1 MNSGEIG
8 WNLALGL
15 LLLILSIVIGFWL
28 KVKAERRRNEEEK
41 IKIDEEREKL
51 DNEKIEIQ
59 KKEEENKEV
68 NMKLEEK
75 GKHVEEMKKGPEE
88 KWPSCS
94 LTEEQMY
101 KAMDVV
107 TKIAE
112 ERQVPF
118 YSVLDFIK
126 SESESEGKVSLGTLL
141 SRFNISHTTVS
152 SLCTEL
158 QKSELLEVKE
168 DSGNEKIYVLTP
180 LGKEVVERFN
190 AFFCFV
196 IRKNLMMEAA

>member
-1 MNSGEIG
+1 MSSLGVEWHYAFAFVIG
-8 WNLALGL
+8 TLFTA
-15 LLLILSIVIGFWL
+15 IGFWL
-28 KVKAERRRNEEEK
+28 KGIRDRRKIAE
-41 IKIDEEREKL
+41 
-51 DNEKIEIQ
+51 EKIEIAEEKRKIREQ
-59 KKEEENKEV
+59 KKENEGEKVKLEEKKKNLDKKEEEID
-68 NMKLEEK
+68 
-75 GKHVEEMKKGPEE
+75 KKWALCP
-88 KWPSCS
+88 K

-126 SESESEGKVSLGTLL
+126 SESESKRKVSLGTLL

-152 SLCTEL
+152 SLCNEL
-158 QKSELLEVKE
+158 QESKLLEVKE

-196 IRKNLMMEAA
+196 IRKDIMMEGA